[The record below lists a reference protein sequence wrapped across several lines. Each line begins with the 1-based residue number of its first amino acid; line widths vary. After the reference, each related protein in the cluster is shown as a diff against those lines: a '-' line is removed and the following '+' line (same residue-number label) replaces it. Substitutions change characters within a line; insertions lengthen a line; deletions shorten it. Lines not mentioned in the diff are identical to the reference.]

1 MLETPVDEAIKTC
14 EGMCRKIVRTE
25 IDRRCLSVSETD
37 DLMQVARLAVWEAT
51 KKFEGR
57 GGAKFTT
64 FAWMVVKSR
73 VRNSLRTVRRHTP
86 LPVNEE
92 GETMDVPAPPH
103 RYEDLADA
111 AELRRKVA
119 LLNEQDRRIVEL
131 RLKGLT
137 FEEMGKE
144 LGLVGKN
151 LKAMA
156 AQRMEKAVQALI
168 GVM

>member
-1 MLETPVDEAIKTC
+1 
-14 EGMCRKIVRTE
+14 
-25 IDRRCLSVSETD
+25 
-37 DLMQVARLAVWEAT
+37 
-51 KKFEGR
+51 
-57 GGAKFTT
+57 
-64 FAWMVVKSR
+64 
-73 VRNSLRTVRRHTP
+73 
-86 LPVNEE
+86 
-92 GETMDVPAPPH
+92 MDVPAPPH